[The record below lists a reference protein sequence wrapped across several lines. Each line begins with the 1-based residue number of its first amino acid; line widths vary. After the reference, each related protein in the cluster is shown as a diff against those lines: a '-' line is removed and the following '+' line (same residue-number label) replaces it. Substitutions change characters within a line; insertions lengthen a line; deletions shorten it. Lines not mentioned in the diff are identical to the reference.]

1 MPFLYLQ
8 CLCSQPHS
16 LISGQ
21 FYPSHRHLIP
31 LYCHC
36 SATLLWLPTLTST
49 LSLWGLLSWVFPMN
63 WIIVHG
69 SFLIDHQGVIG
80 AWGKLHFICLNW
92 YKVSLEWMK
101 TIHPSGFVFWDSAHV
116 VGVRG
121 CISATPVSPLSC
133 AGMSLGKATELC
145 ESVTVSVGIELRK
158 DQKTAEWGSYPQ
170 RNTLL
175 RAVDCGETNSLSA
188 GDNRWGW

>member
-1 MPFLYLQ
+1 M
-8 CLCSQPHS
+8 
-16 LISGQ
+16 
-21 FYPSHRHLIP
+21 
-31 LYCHC
+31 
-36 SATLLWLPTLTST
+36 
-49 LSLWGLLSWVFPMN
+49 
-63 WIIVHG
+63 
-69 SFLIDHQGVIG
+69 
-80 AWGKLHFICLNW
+80 
-92 YKVSLEWMK
+92 
-101 TIHPSGFVFWDSAHV
+101 
-116 VGVRG
+116 RG

-158 DQKTAEWGSYPQ
+158 DQKTAELGSYPQ